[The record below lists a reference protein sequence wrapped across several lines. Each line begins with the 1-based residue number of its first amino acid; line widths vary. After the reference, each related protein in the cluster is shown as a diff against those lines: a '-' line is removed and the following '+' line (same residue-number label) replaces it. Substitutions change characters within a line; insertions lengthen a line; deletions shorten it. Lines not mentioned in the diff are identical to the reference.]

1 MEWVNK
7 LNDSINYIELHLR
20 DKIDYGEAAKIALL
34 FSDKVS
40 ASVLFATDMTVSEY
54 VRCRRMAL
62 AARELMNSDIKIID
76 LAYMY
81 GYESSESFTRAFH
94 SFHGMPPA
102 TVRKLGIYNEFEQIS
117 IKLRVQGGNII
128 MGKKPIVRI
137 EEFSGVQAVT
147 FRAEGIDPEDKAF
160 SMLREWATG
169 ELNDYSARRCIGYA
183 PKGHHPEGEGSDS
196 HEYVAQ
202 MLLYENE
209 TGENGQLHGAKV
221 DNAPQGLYIVGDVVL
236 NEFHEN
242 GTIDIG
248 LSMQKSSKEIYDC
261 LLEMNTYELDME
273 TRPFIEEQI
282 FQPEWFTTGKGSS
295 EFKLWLPIR
304 IKQ

>member
-1 MEWVNK
+1 MEWIMK
-7 LNDSINYIELHLR
+7 LNDSIHYIEEHLR
-20 DKIDYGEAAKIALL
+20 DKIDYSEAAKMACCSLTKFQRL
-34 FSDKVS
+34 F
-40 ASVLFATDMTVSEY
+40 LFATDMTVSEY

-62 AARELMNSDIKIID
+62 AARELINSDIKIID

-102 TVRKLGIYNEFEQIS
+102 TVRKLGIYNDFEQIS

-128 MGKKPIVRI
+128 MGKKPIVRV
-137 EEFSGVQAVT
+137 EEFSGVRAVT

-160 SMLREWATG
+160 SMLREWAAG
-169 ELNDYSARRCIGYA
+169 VLNDYAARRCLGYA
-183 PKGHHPEGEGSDS
+183 PKGHHPEGESSDS

-209 TGENGQLHGAKV
+209 TGENGQFHGAEV

-236 NEFHEN
+236 NEFHED

-273 TRPFIEEQI
+273 NRPFIEEQI
-282 FQPEWFTTGKGSS
+282 FQPAWFTTGKGSS

-304 IKQ
+304 IK